1 MKNSR
6 INDEFINSLI
16 KTYRFRAEA
25 SIENCPMQSIAI
37 PFAAQELDP
46 DEQEKFRDHLH
57 TCSFCLDLVIDI
69 KAAESES
76 RATTGQSL
84 SVLPALSQA
93 LGTSSDA
100 SRTNAKAGKLKH
112 WFARFLTSML
122 SPKLVST
129 AAVACLAFIVIHFT
143 LQDPDVGRQQDKI
156 QKQSSLP
163 ETRVKPTDDS
173 EADVPSGGN
182 TASGERDS
190 RREPLS
196 STGKLDPF
204 KPLFKN
210 DTRVGDSR
218 KMRKK
223 RVPRTPLERIALSQL
238 KLVAIILSEK
248 GNTALMEE
256 RNGKGWVVKEGTY
269 IGINSGKIIEIS
281 KGKIVIEEQINDITG
296 KNIKRKIELKLE
308 NR

>member
-1 MKNSR
+1 MTNSR
-6 INDEFINSLI
+6 INEDFINSLI
-16 KTYRFRAEA
+16 KTYKFRAEA
-25 SIENCPMQSIAI
+25 SIRDCPMQSIAI

-46 DEQEKFRDHLH
+46 EEQEKFRDHLH
-57 TCSFCLDLVIDI
+57 TCRFCLDLVIDI

-76 RATTGQSL
+76 SATTGQSL
-84 SVLPALSQA
+84 NVLPALSQA
-93 LGTSSDA
+93 LGRSADA
-100 SRTNAKAGKLKH
+100 SRTNANAGKLKQ
-112 WFARFLTSML
+112 WFARLFTAMM

-143 LQDPDVGRQQDKI
+143 LQDPEIGRQKDKI
-156 QKQSSLP
+156 QRQPSLP
-163 ETRVKPTDDS
+163 ETKVIPSDDS
-173 EADVPSGGN
+173 KADIPSGGN
-182 TASGERDS
+182 TPSGEKNNQ
-190 RREPLS
+190 REPFT
-196 STGKLDPF
+196 STGKPDPF
-204 KPLFKN
+204 KPIFKS

-218 KMRKK
+218 RMRKK

-256 RNGKGWVVKEGTY
+256 RNGKGWVVKKGTY

-281 KGKIVIEEQINDITG
+281 KGKIVIEEQIKDITG
-296 KNIKRKIELKLE
+296 KYIKRKIELKLE